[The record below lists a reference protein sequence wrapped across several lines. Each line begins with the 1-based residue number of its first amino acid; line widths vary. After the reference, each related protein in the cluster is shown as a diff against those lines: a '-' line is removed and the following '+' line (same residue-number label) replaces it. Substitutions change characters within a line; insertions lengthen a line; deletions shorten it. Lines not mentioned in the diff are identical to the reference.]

1 MTDVNPSRVVT
12 DYQMAKLALVIDR
25 FRKLDNELP
34 CQTLATF
41 LYIASHDDCTKVDL
55 ERALEFSTASGS
67 RNTDWLSGKH
77 RILDRQGLGLIVK
90 SRDPTNKRRLLLQ
103 LTPKGKRL
111 VQTIKD
117 ILYGEATNMG

>member
-1 MTDVNPSRVVT
+1 MTNLDPSRAVT

-25 FRKLDNELP
+25 FRRLDNEIP
-34 CQTLATF
+34 AQTLATF

-67 RNTDWLSGKH
+67 RNTDWLSDSH
-77 RILDRQGLGLIVK
+77 RITSRHGLGLITK
-90 SRDPTNKRRLLLQ
+90 SRDPNNRRRLLLR

-117 ILYGEATNMG
+117 ILYGETTNMG

>member
-1 MTDVNPSRVVT
+1 MTNLDPSRVVT
-12 DYQMAKLALVIDR
+12 DYQMAKLAQVIER
-25 FRKLDNELP
+25 FRRLDNEIP
-34 CQTLATF
+34 AQTLATF

-67 RNTDWLSGKH
+67 RNTDWLSDTH
-77 RILDRQGLGLIVK
+77 RITSRQGLGLITK
-90 SRDPTNKRRLLLQ
+90 SRDPNNRRRLLLR

>member
-1 MTDVNPSRVVT
+1 MTNLDPSRVVT
-12 DYQMAKLALVIDR
+12 DYQMAKLAQVIER
-25 FRKLDNELP
+25 FRRLDNEIP
-34 CQTLATF
+34 AQTLATF

-67 RNTDWLSGKH
+67 RNTDWLSDTH
-77 RILDRQGLGLIVK
+77 RITSRQGLGLITK
-90 SRDPTNKRRLLLQ
+90 SRDPNNRRRLLLR

-117 ILYGEATNMG
+117 ILYGETTNMG

>member
-1 MTDVNPSRVVT
+1 
-12 DYQMAKLALVIDR
+12 MAKLALVIDR
-25 FRKLDNELP
+25 FRRLDNELP

-41 LYIASHDDCTKVDL
+41 LYIASHDDC
-55 ERALEFSTASGS
+55 
-67 RNTDWLSGKH
+67 LSGKH